1 MSDPTSEDK
10 VLREQSQSVAK
21 GDDPSRVKRKLF
33 MQLGFGTGRTSATPA
48 MSAGGAGRSAAAT
61 TARDGGVLVPAA
73 KLAIA
78 ALVGAAI
85 ATSAIVL
92 HVSIRKTGL
101 PAASTPGKTT
111 LPTFPSTAIE
121 VPFPSL
127 TSETE
132 PASPAA
138 GPIAAPGPAA
148 LRSGAL
154 ARSREAPLSERGV
167 HDRAP
172 SAPLVPASTS
182 VGEHRSRRWRHK
194 SKKHPPRAL
203 RRWRRKRSSC
213 AKRMQRA
220 KPAAPPALSLCSR
233 STAPALRTASW
244 CRNAKRN
251 A

>member
-10 VLREQSQSVAK
+10 VLLERSRSVAK

-33 MQLGFGTGRTSATPA
+33 MQLGFGTGRWPSPRSWGQRSRPA
-48 MSAGGAGRSAAAT
+48 PSSYTCRSGRPACPPHRLRVRPRCRRFPRRQSRSHSLRSPPRPSLHLPLPVRSRHRGPLRRGRARLRAVGRRLCPSAACT
-61 TARDGGVLVPAA
+61 TALRARRSCRRRHRSFAPRRR
-73 KLAIA
+73 
-78 ALVGAAI
+78 
-85 ATSAIVL
+85 T
-92 HVSIRKTGL
+92 HR
-101 PAASTPGKTT
+101 
-111 LPTFPSTAIE
+111 PS
-121 VPFPSL
+121 
-127 TSETE
+127 
-132 PASPAA
+132 
-138 GPIAAPGPAA
+138 
-148 LRSGAL
+148 R
-154 ARSREAPLSERGV
+154 
-167 HDRAP
+167 
-172 SAPLVPASTS
+172 
-182 VGEHRSRRWRHK
+182 GEHRSRRWRHK